1 MPTRKLLL
9 RAFLALALTHWVT
22 SYTRCMAAR
31 WSSVVKCVNTV
42 RLTWNGATSTNV
54 DVYRNGVVIA
64 TTPNDGLYV
73 DSTGDTG
80 QQHLAQNRRQLFI
93 RTTKRFPPSL
103 RLWLEL
109 FAQ

>member
-1 MPTRKLLL
+1 
-9 RAFLALALTHWVT
+9 
-22 SYTRCMAAR
+22 MAAR

-80 QQHLAQNRRQLFI
+80 QQHLAQNRRQFFI
-93 RTTKRFPPSL
+93 RTHHETVSVAAVRVCNPDCSPTRIPCVTRKL
-103 RLWLEL
+103 RSEKC
-109 FAQ
+109 

>member
-1 MPTRKLLL
+1 
-9 RAFLALALTHWVT
+9 
-22 SYTRCMAAR
+22 MAAR

-64 TTPNDGLYV
+64 TTPNDSLYV

-80 QQHLAQNRRQLFI
+80 QQ
-93 RTTKRFPPSL
+93 RF
-103 RLWLEL
+103 
-109 FAQ
+109 

>member
-1 MPTRKLLL
+1 
-9 RAFLALALTHWVT
+9 
-22 SYTRCMAAR
+22 MAAR
-31 WSSVVKCVNTV
+31 WSSVVKCVNMV

-93 RTTKRFPPSL
+93 RTMKRFPPRCVSTIQIV
-103 RLWLEL
+103 RP
-109 FAQ
+109 